1 METDRSR
8 SIQEE
13 QKRARSQRILHYFNE
28 GLVRPTRINRL
39 DSGEYKIV
47 LWRSR
52 GYPLEPV
59 TDKRDQL
66 EISIPE
72 FGEVVKTISPFL
84 WEGFDHKSDFV
95 MRNRIRIYWN
105 LVRVG
110 SCKLKDGRS
119 VFDTVYNK

>member
-8 SIQEE
+8 SIREE
-13 QKRARSQRILHYFNE
+13 QERARSQRILHYFNE

-39 DSGEYKIV
+39 DSGDYRIV

-59 TDKRDQL
+59 MDKRDQL
-66 EISIPE
+66 EISITE
-72 FGEVVKTISPFL
+72 FGEVVRTISPFL
-84 WEGFDHKSDFV
+84 WEGFDPNSEFV
-95 MRNRIRIYWN
+95 IRNRTRIYWN

-110 SCKLKDGRS
+110 SRKLKDGCS
-119 VFDTVYNK
+119 VFDAVYNK